1 MRLLLSDYKTILKF
15 YNIDASNMNKTA
27 IKRKAED
34 ILAEKLCRCIK
45 KVGTSLKNK
54 SQLRNKSLKNKSKA
68 ARVIAICKNSI
79 LTKKNVFSPK
89 FTCKGT
95 AKLLPSK
102 HKHNTLTKRHAH

>member
-15 YNIDASNMNKTA
+15 YNIDASNMKKNA
-27 IKRKAED
+27 IKQKAQD

-45 KVGTSLKNK
+45 KVEASLKNK
-54 SQLRNKSLKNKSKA
+54 RQLKNKSLKNKSKESRA
-68 ARVIAICKNSI
+68 IAICKNSI

-102 HKHNTLTKRHAH
+102 NKHNTLTKRHIL